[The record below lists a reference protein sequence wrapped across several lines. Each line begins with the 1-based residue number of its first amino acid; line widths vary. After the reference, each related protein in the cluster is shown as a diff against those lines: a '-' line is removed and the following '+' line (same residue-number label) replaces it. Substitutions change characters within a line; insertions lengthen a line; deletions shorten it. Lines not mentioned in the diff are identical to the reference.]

1 MTKDEVRGHLS
12 IFGAEVL
19 WGLMAPATKLLY
31 AGAIITPLMLM
42 DMRFFGA
49 AILFWAATP
58 FMKKEHVPHQDL
70 LKLFF
75 AALFSIIFNQ
85 GMYSFGLSLTSPIDA
100 SICTTSMPLIAMILA
115 AIYLKEP
122 VTQLKVMG
130 IAIGAAGA
138 VLLIESGQQVHGG
151 NTSGIWG
158 DLCVLIAQTSFACYL
173 VFFKDLIKKYSAFT
187 LMKWMFTYASICMI
201 PFSYN
206 TVYGFVM
213 HAGQLRSLDWMN
225 IAIVV
230 IGGTFFSYLL
240 LPLGQKNLRP
250 TVTAIYNYVQ
260 PVVAS
265 AVAIFWGLDSFNLMK
280 GIAVVLVFTGVAFVT
295 QSKSR
300 KQMEAYKKAQAASG
314 KETSGNQQS

>member
-31 AGAIITPLMLM
+31 AGAIVTPLMLM

-49 AILFWAATP
+49 TVLFWLVTP
-58 FMKKEHVPHQDL
+58 FMRKEHVPHQDL

-85 GMYSFGLSLTSPIDA
+85 GLYSFGLSLTSPIDA

-115 AIYLKEP
+115 AVYLKEP
-122 VTQLKVMG
+122 VTQLKIMG
-130 IAIGAAGA
+130 IAVGAAGA
-138 VLLIESGQQVHGG
+138 VLLIESGQQVQGG
-151 NTSGIWG
+151 NASGVWG
-158 DLCVLIAQTSFACYL
+158 DLCVLVAQTSFACYL

-187 LMKWMFTYASICMI
+187 LMKWMFTYASICVI

-206 TVYGFVM
+206 TVYSFVTT
-213 HAGQLRSLDWMN
+213 AGQLTGLAWMN
-225 IAIVV
+225 LFIVV
-230 IGGTFFSYLL
+230 VGGTFFSYML
-240 LPLGQKNLRP
+240 LPIGQKNLRP

-300 KQMEAYKKAQAASG
+300 KQMEAYKKARAATEKKRGSR
-314 KETSGNQQS
+314 

>member
-1 MTKDEVRGHLS
+1 MTKDEARGHLS
-12 IFGAEVL
+12 IFSAEVL

-31 AGAIITPLMLM
+31 AGAVVTPLMLM

-49 AILFWAATP
+49 AILFWAVTP
-58 FMKKEHVPHQDL
+58 FMKHEHVPHQDL

-115 AIYLKEP
+115 AVYLKEP

-173 VFFKDLIKKYSAFT
+173 VFFKDLIRKYSAYT
-187 LMKWMFTYASICMI
+187 LMKWMFTYASICLL

-206 TVYGFVM
+206 TVYAFVVN
-213 HAGQLRSLDWMN
+213 AGNLRSLDWMN

-230 IGGTFFSYLL
+230 VGGTFFSYLL
-240 LPLGQKNLRP
+240 LPMGQKNLRP

-280 GIAVVLVFTGVAFVT
+280 GIAVVLVFLGVAFVT

-300 KQMEAYKKAQAASG
+300 KQMEAYKKEQAEKAEE
-314 KETSGNQQS
+314 KEKMKL

>member
-1 MTKDEVRGHLS
+1 MTKDEARGHLS

-31 AGAIITPLMLM
+31 AGAIVTPLMLM

-49 AILFWAATP
+49 ALLFWAITP
-58 FMKKEHVPHQDL
+58 FMKREHVPHQDL

-130 IAIGAAGA
+130 VAIGAAGA
-138 VLLIESGQQVHGG
+138 VLLIESGRQVHGG
-151 NTSGIWG
+151 NASGVWG
-158 DLCVLIAQTSFACYL
+158 DLCVLVAQTSFACYL
-173 VFFKDLIKKYSAFT
+173 VFFKDLIRKYSAYT
-187 LMKWMFTYASICMI
+187 LMKWMFTYASICLL

-206 TVYGFVM
+206 TIYTFVAS
-213 HAGQLRSLDWMN
+213 AGQFHTLEWVNMG
-225 IAIVV
+225 IVV
-230 IGGTFFSYLL
+230 VGGTFFSYLL
-240 LPLGQKNLRP
+240 LPMGQKHLRP

-260 PVVAS
+260 PVIAS

-280 GIAVVLVFTGVAFVT
+280 GIAVVLVFAGVAFVT

-300 KQMEAYKKAQAASG
+300 KQMETYKREQAKVKA
-314 KETSGNQQS
+314 EEENMDL

>member
-1 MTKDEVRGHLS
+1 MTKNEVRGHLS
-12 IFGAEVL
+12 ILGAEVL

-42 DMRFFGA
+42 DMRFLGA
-49 AILFWAATP
+49 AILFWAASP

-130 IAIGAAGA
+130 IAIGAVGA
-138 VLLIESGQQVHGG
+138 VLLIESGQQVQGG
-151 NTSGIWG
+151 NTSGVWG

-173 VFFKDLIKKYSAFT
+173 VFFKDLIKRYSAFT
-187 LMKWMFTYASICMI
+187 LMKWMFTYASICVL
-201 PFSYN
+201 PFSYD
-206 TVYGFVM
+206 TIYAFVM
-213 HAGQLRSLDWMN
+213 HAGHLRSLDWMN
-225 IAIVV
+225 ISIVV

-280 GIAVVLVFTGVAFVT
+280 GIAVVLVFAGVAFVT

-300 KQMEAYKKAQAASG
+300 KQLEAYKKAQAASG
-314 KETSGNQQS
+314 KSGNDNQ